1 MLRRLQAAAASAAVL
16 TPSYHH
22 TAVAGLVT
30 SSMIRLARDTIFFR
44 EIHVVLLII
53 RDELSPWLKGAQIFI
68 ALALRIWC
76 QKSVTFFE
84 FKRQRPLIGQVVL
97 LSWDVTPSSSRR
109 LLKLPPSLLPLN
121 LAFTNGYFLSII
133 LSHSATAILPHDT
146 VYSYNRYIV
155 LQYSMK

>member
-30 SSMIRLARDTIFFR
+30 SSTIRLAKDTIFFR
-44 EIHVVLLII
+44 EIHVVLLLI
-53 RDELSPWLKGAQIFI
+53 RDELSPRLKGAQIFI

-84 FKRQRPLIGQVVL
+84 FKKAAASHWPSRLAELGCDSHLASTVAQATPI
-97 LSWDVTPSSSRR
+97 VTAVEFS
-109 LLKLPPSLLPLN
+109 
-121 LAFTNGYFLSII
+121 F
-133 LSHSATAILPHDT
+133 H
-146 VYSYNRYIV
+146 
-155 LQYSMK
+155 

>member
-1 MLRRLQAAAASAAVL
+1 MLRRLQAAAAGAAAL

-30 SSMIRLARDTIFFR
+30 SSTIRLARDTIYFR

-133 LSHSATAILPHDT
+133 LSPSATAILPHDT
-146 VYSYNRYIV
+146 VYNYIGT
-155 LQYSMK
+155 